1 MQRMRSRC
9 NRQGVRHPWNEW
21 GALLEAGRVA
31 GRVAS
36 VVWLCR
42 KIEASET
49 RMRLTCPTCGAC
61 YEVADSMIPAEGRD
75 VQCSNC
81 GTTWFQPGLRSDR
94 KLPMAAATPAP
105 PPVTEP
111 APPPPPP
118 VAPAPEPEPA
128 PEPAPEPEPA
138 PDPAPEQEPAPEP
151 QLEPKTEAAPPTAP
165 QRIEIDPAILA
176 ILRAEAE
183 REARLRRGE
192 PDPADVLAVV
202 PVAQDKAASQDQDH
216 PVATGGVSDALSARQ
231 VVDDDPVATPGLL
244 PDIDQINASLR
255 DTGDRSDTEADA
267 SDIDTLDKAPRRR
280 KGARLGFVLA
290 LAITAGAVALYA
302 KADLVGA
309 SVPTLAPALEVYAQ
323 AVDAARVRLA
333 DLARWL
339 GNMAFGA

>member
-1 MQRMRSRC
+1 M
-9 NRQGVRHPWNEW
+9 V
-21 GALLEAGRVA
+21 
-31 GRVAS
+31 
-36 VVWLCR
+36 
-42 KIEASET
+42 
-49 RMRLTCPTCGAC
+49 
-61 YEVADSMIPAEGRD
+61 
-75 VQCSNC
+75 
-81 GTTWFQPGLRSDR
+81 
-94 KLPMAAATPAP
+94 
-105 PPVTEP
+105 
-111 APPPPPP
+111 
-118 VAPAPEPEPA
+118 
-128 PEPAPEPEPA
+128 
-138 PDPAPEQEPAPEP
+138 
-151 QLEPKTEAAPPTAP
+151 PKTEAAPPTAP

-202 PVAQDKAASQDQDH
+202 PVAQDKAASHDPDH

-231 VVDDDPVATPGLL
+231 VVDDDHVATPGLL

>member
-1 MQRMRSRC
+1 
-9 NRQGVRHPWNEW
+9 
-21 GALLEAGRVA
+21 
-31 GRVAS
+31 
-36 VVWLCR
+36 
-42 KIEASET
+42 
-49 RMRLTCPTCGAC
+49 
-61 YEVADSMIPAEGRD
+61 MIPAEGRD

-118 VAPAPEPEPA
+118 VAPAPEPEP
-128 PEPAPEPEPA
+128 EPAPEPA

-280 KGARLGFVLA
+280 KGARLGFLLA

>member
-1 MQRMRSRC
+1 
-9 NRQGVRHPWNEW
+9 
-21 GALLEAGRVA
+21 
-31 GRVAS
+31 
-36 VVWLCR
+36 
-42 KIEASET
+42 
-49 RMRLTCPTCGAC
+49 
-61 YEVADSMIPAEGRD
+61 MIPAEGRD

-151 QLEPKTEAAPPTAP
+151 ELVPKTEAAPPTAP

-231 VVDDDPVATPGLL
+231 VVDGDMVATPGLL

-280 KGARLGFVLA
+280 KGARLGFLLA

>member
-1 MQRMRSRC
+1 
-9 NRQGVRHPWNEW
+9 
-21 GALLEAGRVA
+21 
-31 GRVAS
+31 
-36 VVWLCR
+36 
-42 KIEASET
+42 
-49 RMRLTCPTCGAC
+49 
-61 YEVADSMIPAEGRD
+61 MIPAEGRD

-118 VAPAPEPEPA
+118 VAPAPEPELE
-128 PEPAPEPEPA
+128 PEPAPEPE
-138 PDPAPEQEPAPEP
+138 
-151 QLEPKTEAAPPTAP
+151 LVPKTEAAPPTAP

-280 KGARLGFVLA
+280 KGARLGFLLA